1 MGERLG
7 EKFASPPRPG
17 ATRRPVPCV
26 QPIRPVTIDKPE
38 GNMRCACC
46 TTGLGRSDGSGG
58 QRRSPDPHQPPK
70 LLLPGVGQILAVD
83 GLGIGCAG
91 DDFLDRCQ
99 WVVVGGQPPQVVRAA
114 DARAVAV
121 RGPAPGVLGG
131 QFLCM
136 TEHCSCPRRSG
147 GTPCVSDGRPV
158 NECWCVECPSAAVLS
173 RCAAGERGCLL
184 QLVPASGPRRG
195 VIGSAARCWARLCRA
210 HIDSPIG

>member
-1 MGERLG
+1 MAIEQGSAPAFSRKTAISLMVRDLVG
-7 EKFASPPRPG
+7 AHVGIAANRRWTQGVHGLAGAARDAHRPTGRMFRPHCRWSAGLPR
-17 ATRRPVPCV
+17 R
-26 QPIRPVTIDKPE
+26 
-38 GNMRCACC
+38 
-46 TTGLGRSDGSGG
+46 GLGGG
-58 QRRSPDPHQPPK
+58 DP
-70 LLLPGVGQILAVD
+70 VVD
-83 GLGIGCAG
+83 GVFFGLAG
-91 DDFLDRCQ
+91 DDFFDVGQ
-99 WVVVGGQPPQVVRAA
+99 FVAVVGQEPQVVLAVVGVAA
-114 DARAVAV
+114 
-121 RGPAPGVLGG
+121 PPGVFGG
-131 QFLCM
+131 FGLCM